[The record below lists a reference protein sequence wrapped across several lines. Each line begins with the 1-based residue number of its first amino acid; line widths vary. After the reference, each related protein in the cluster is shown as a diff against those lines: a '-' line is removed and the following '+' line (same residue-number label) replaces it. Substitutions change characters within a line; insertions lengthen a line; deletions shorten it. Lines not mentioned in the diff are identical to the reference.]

1 MKNQYRVIT
10 WTQDVTQYSEATT
23 EVDPE
28 TNEEYEI
35 APQPIAGT
43 TTFRVE
49 LSTVD
54 MNSVNTIVGTT
65 YITLDRLTEYT
76 EEAKLEIADKLA
88 ALGLMDPR
96 EPTDLEDAKQLR
108 WARIIAIRDGL
119 EAKGFEYLGKT
130 FDSDQRS
137 ALRILFTA
145 QAAAAAALAGQDFS
159 VDWTAADNS
168 IVAMT
173 RDQILGM
180 PAAMALKA
188 NAIHMQARNLKE
200 QLNQAGSIAEVEAV
214 KWPGIEYEVHTA
226 V

>member
-88 ALGLMDPR
+88 ALGLIDPR

-130 FDSDQRS
+130 FDS
-137 ALRILFTA
+137 
-145 QAAAAAALAGQDFS
+145 
-159 VDWTAADNS
+159 
-168 IVAMT
+168 
-173 RDQILGM
+173 
-180 PAAMALKA
+180 
-188 NAIHMQARNLKE
+188 
-200 QLNQAGSIAEVEAV
+200 
-214 KWPGIEYEVHTA
+214 
-226 V
+226 